1 MNANEKDTTNFE
13 NVRIDVKLKL
23 SALWASVMF
32 CYIYGDYFSLFVPGR
47 IDSLMNG
54 NSGAGTTTP
63 LKLLMFAILMTLPS
77 VMVFLSLLMKPKIN
91 RWTNVS
97 MGIFFTAIM
106 VLVVVTSIDKW
117 MIFYIF
123 LGATEIAITLL
134 IVWYAWNWPK
144 QKE

>member
-13 NVRIDVKLKL
+13 NVRIDAKLKL